1 MINDSDSVLQNFQF
15 SRGKNLSDPSSV
27 RVLCLILTSPK
38 YIHTRAKA
46 VHETWAPQC
55 DRHFFITEY
64 FGNNITSKQI
74 NVTEQIPIAPIKNI
88 TAGYDHLTQ
97 KSTLAFLFAYENYLN
112 DFDWFVKADD
122 DTYVIVEHLKT
133 FLNEQNPSE
142 PVTFGY
148 NFKIH
153 VPKGYHS
160 GGASYVLSRESL
172 QRFYEAHKDP
182 TSNCRKDGGSEDVEI
197 ANCLRTKG
205 VYPGKS
211 LDKQNRELFH
221 PLSFTDHFRGLFPD
235 WLETYAEN
243 PPQNNYNC
251 CSDQTISFH
260 YVRPEEQYLIKNH
273 NQIISPRIC
282 CLILTTPKNFLTRAK
297 AINETWAPRCD
308 RYVFVTEYPR
318 EEMTAEQISFTEQIP
333 IAPIKGIVPG
343 YEHLTQKSVLAFLY
357 AYENYLNDFDW
368 FIKADDDTY
377 LIIEH
382 LKKFLSKQNS
392 SEPITFGYNFK

>member
-1 MINDSDSVLQNFQF
+1 MLSSREYRRSISIGLVVTSLTLITFVYVGSSTNNYYTVLQNFQF

-260 YVRPEEQYLIKNH
+260 YVRPEEQYLMYFLLYKTRSTSHIDPKLIKTSH
-273 NQIISPRIC
+273 SS
-282 CLILTTPKNFLTRAK
+282 
-297 AINETWAPRCD
+297 
-308 RYVFVTEYPR
+308 
-318 EEMTAEQISFTEQIP
+318 MIP
-333 IAPIKGIVPG
+333 V
-343 YEHLTQKSVLAFLY
+343 
-357 AYENYLNDFDW
+357 N
-368 FIKADDDTY
+368 
-377 LIIEH
+377 
-382 LKKFLSKQNS
+382 
-392 SEPITFGYNFK
+392 